1 MMVAIQKFDRIWVIF
16 AKMVQILTLPIC
28 PAEPIIDIKNDFL
41 FILSLWIPG
50 GDADYDDYIDLAPP
64 PDPRVEEPFEQ
75 AESSYEE
82 PVYIVVMYLGSSE
95 DNCAY
100 SNGSCAPWSGD
111 GTKSG

>member
-82 PVYIVVMYLGSSE
+82 PVYIVVMYLGS
-95 DNCAY
+95 
-100 SNGSCAPWSGD
+100 
-111 GTKSG
+111 